1 MVRLD
6 DYAADDLWIH
16 DERDFFKAQILTRFF
31 DNPAVEGHLP
41 RPFGVFFETDRV
53 TYEDALNL
61 QVEESIATKGRG
73 DLDKLLQGKETWV
86 IE

>member
-1 MVRLD
+1 
-6 DYAADDLWIH
+6 
-16 DERDFFKAQILTRFF
+16 
-31 DNPAVEGHLP
+31 
-41 RPFGVFFETDRV
+41 V

-61 QVEESIATKGRG
+61 QIEESIATKGHG